1 LLSFVEVYFLLL
13 GDQDVLVSLVERPRI
28 SYDDLLAE
36 LFLGWWWSQLF
47 TEGGKLLL

>member
-1 LLSFVEVYFLLL
+1 MEVNFLLL
-13 GDQDVLVSLVERPRI
+13 GDQDVLVSLVEWPRI
-28 SYDDLLAE
+28 SDYDLLAQ